1 MCFPLHSG
9 LRYTACSTFISRDWK
24 QKKRQK
30 YDEFI
35 FESYCMGVILLVLA
49 LKENTEWIMHYNAWL
64 HIHLGIITYFLKNI
78 NQTINFEVFL

>member
-1 MCFPLHSG
+1 MCFPLNSG

-49 LKENTEWIMHYNAWL
+49 LKENTEWINALQRLASYTSWNYNL
-64 HIHLGIITYFLKNI
+64 FLEKYKSN
-78 NQTINFEVFL
+78 NKF